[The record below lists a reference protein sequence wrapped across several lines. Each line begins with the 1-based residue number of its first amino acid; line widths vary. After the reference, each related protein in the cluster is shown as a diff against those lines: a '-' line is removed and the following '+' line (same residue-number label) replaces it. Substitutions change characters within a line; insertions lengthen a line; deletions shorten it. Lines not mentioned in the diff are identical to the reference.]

1 LSAAAGSA
9 MGSNGAA
16 SGAPVT
22 ADVARRAAAEVQP
35 GLDAELGAPGGEEVE
50 LSKEDTAV
58 INTVVNTLGP
68 LAMRFGWGGL
78 VGFCR

>member
-1 LSAAAGSA
+1 MSSKGA
-9 MGSNGAA
+9 AA

-22 ADVARRAAAEVQP
+22 AEEARRVAAPA
-35 GLDAELGAPGGEEVE
+35 LDAELAAVGSDEAE